1 MSGEVDPDIARL
13 KRLPPRLRTAH
24 LAALQ
29 RSLAHGSPRAAEFT
43 RYLAVQSA
51 CTDGRDG

>member
-24 LAALQ
+24 LAALL
-29 RSLAHGSPRAAEFT
+29 RSLAHGSPRVAELT
-43 RYLAVQSA
+43 RYLAAQSA
-51 CTDGRDG
+51 CTDGHLG